1 MRGARGCWSLRA
13 GRSCTPPAARTG
25 KRRRARPRW
34 SCATRSMACVRRW
47 AMVLPVYL
55 DDVVR
60 MRKPHACGGT
70 DWVIVRV
77 GADIGLRCLQCNHRV
92 LLVRSL
98 FERRLQRFLKR
109 AMPPE
114 PEVDLDLEPRST
126 DG

>member
-1 MRGARGCWSLRA
+1 
-13 GRSCTPPAARTG
+13 
-25 KRRRARPRW
+25 
-34 SCATRSMACVRRW
+34 
-47 AMVLPVYL
+47 MVLPVYL

-60 MRKPHACGGT
+60 LRKPHACGGT

-98 FERRLQRFLKR
+98 FERRLQRFLQR
-109 AMPPE
+109 ALPPE
-114 PEVDLDLEPRST
+114 PEVDLDLGPRST

>member
-1 MRGARGCWSLRA
+1 
-13 GRSCTPPAARTG
+13 
-25 KRRRARPRW
+25 
-34 SCATRSMACVRRW
+34 
-47 AMVLPVYL
+47 MVLPVYL

-109 AMPPE
+109 ALPPE